1 MPEFNL
7 RPAAHADLDGI
18 WEYTRRTWGERQAD
32 AYIRMLAAAF
42 ESLSAAPGLGLQRD
56 ELHPSLR
63 VFRSGKHLIFYLAT
77 EPLDIVRVLHERMDF
92 SSHLGELGGE

>member
-7 RPAAHADLDGI
+7 RPAAHADLDRI
-18 WEYTRRTWGERQAD
+18 WEYTRRTWGESQAD

-42 ESLSAAPGLGLQRD
+42 DALSTAPGLGRQRD
-56 ELHPSLR
+56 ELHPGLR
-63 VFRSGKHLIFYLAT
+63 VFRSGKHLIFYLTA
-77 EPLDIVRVLHERMDF
+77 EQLDVVRVLHERMDL